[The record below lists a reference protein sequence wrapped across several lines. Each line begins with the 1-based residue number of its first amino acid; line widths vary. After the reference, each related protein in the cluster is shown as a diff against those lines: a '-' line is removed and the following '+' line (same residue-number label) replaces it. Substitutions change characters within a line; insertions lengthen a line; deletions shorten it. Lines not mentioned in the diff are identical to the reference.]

1 MKHVKSLNEFF
12 SFSKA
17 KENFRK
23 GQEMAKEYIS
33 KNPEILD
40 EVAHKIEQ
48 LTPEERARLEN
59 AKSKLD
65 NLASKPEVAEEI
77 IGESNL
83 NESSRLDSIIDKIGA
98 FLGIGSILTTLL
110 GGLGSMIY
118 GGFNNQPLFVIVGI
132 ISTLIGIGLTNM
144 NGGDDDRD
152 YYEIP

>member
-1 MKHVKSLNEFF
+1 MKHVKSVNEFF
-12 SFSKA
+12 SFNKA

-48 LTPEERARLEN
+48 LTPEERTKLEN

-65 NLASKPEVAEEI
+65 NLAKKPEVAEDI

-110 GGLGSMIY
+110 GGLGSLIY
-118 GGFNNQPLFVIVGI
+118 GGFNNQPLFVIIGI

-144 NGGDDDRD
+144 SGGEEDRN
-152 YYEIP
+152 ITI